1 MKTEITFQWRKRNLK
16 ESILAVCYAVRLGYT
31 SRDQLLSAL
40 PQFSKSRILLSLDAL
55 FSANMADVN
64 MGVLSINSDM
74 IIVEELIDK
83 PIELP
88 VLVIEDKDKLK
99 LVRSVI
105 INLGFNNPAGV
116 ETLLKARVNCYG

>member
-1 MKTEITFQWRKRNLK
+1 MKIEITFDWRKRNLK

-74 IIVEELIDK
+74 TIVEEIIGKPIVLPIPVVEDEDK
-83 PIELP
+83 P
-88 VLVIEDKDKLK
+88 KLI
-99 LVRSVI
+99 RSLI
-105 INLGFNNPAGV
+105 INLGLNNPAGA
-116 ETLLKARVNCYG
+116 ETLLKATVK

>member
-1 MKTEITFQWRKRNLK
+1 MKTEITFHWRKRNLK
-16 ESILAVCYAVRLGYT
+16 ESILAVCYAVRFGYT

-74 IIVEELIDK
+74 AIVEEIIGKPIVLPISVVEDEDK
-83 PIELP
+83 P
-88 VLVIEDKDKLK
+88 KLI
-99 LVRSVI
+99 RSI
-105 INLGFNNPAGV
+105 TINLGLNNPAGV
-116 ETLLKARVNCYG
+116 ETLLKATVN

>member
-1 MKTEITFQWRKRNLK
+1 MKTEITFHWRKRNLK

-31 SRDQLLSAL
+31 SRDQLLNAL

-74 IIVEELIDK
+74 IIIENIIGKPIVLPIPVVEDEDK
-83 PIELP
+83 P
-88 VLVIEDKDKLK
+88 K
-99 LVRSVI
+99 LVRSI
-105 INLGFNNPAGV
+105 TTKLGLNNPAGV
-116 ETLLKARVNCYG
+116 ETLLKATVN

>member
-1 MKTEITFQWRKRNLK
+1 MKTEITFHWRKRNLK

-55 FSANMADVN
+55 LSANMADVN

-74 IIVEELIDK
+74 AIMEEIIGK
-83 PIELP
+83 PIVLP
-88 VLVIEDKDKLK
+88 IPAVEDKDKHK
-99 LVRSVI
+99 LIRSI
-105 INLGFNNPAGV
+105 TINLGLNNPAGV
-116 ETLLKARVNCYG
+116 ETLLKATVN

>member
-1 MKTEITFQWRKRNLK
+1 MKTEITFHWRKRNLK

-31 SRDQLLSAL
+31 SRDQILSAL

-74 IIVEELIDK
+74 AIVEEIIGKPIVLPIPVVEDEDK
-83 PIELP
+83 P
-88 VLVIEDKDKLK
+88 KLI
-99 LVRSVI
+99 RSI
-105 INLGFNNPAGV
+105 TINLGFNNPAGV
-116 ETLLKARVNCYG
+116 ETLLKATVN

>member
-1 MKTEITFQWRKRNLK
+1 MKTTITFHWRKRNLK

-40 PQFSKSRILLSLDAL
+40 PQFSKSRILLSLDTL

-74 IIVEELIDK
+74 AIVEEIIGN

-88 VLVIEDKDKLK
+88 ILVVEDKDKPRLI
-99 LVRSVI
+99 RSI
-105 INLGFNNPAGV
+105 TINLGLNNPAGV
-116 ETLLKARVNCYG
+116 ETLLKARVN

>member
-1 MKTEITFQWRKRNLK
+1 MKTKITFHWRKHNLK

-31 SRDQLLSAL
+31 SRDRLLSAL

-74 IIVEELIDK
+74 VIVEALIGK
-83 PIELP
+83 PILLP
-88 VLVIEDKDKLK
+88 ILVVEDKDKPK
-99 LVRSVI
+99 LIRSI
-105 INLGFNNPAGV
+105 TINLGLNNPAGV
-116 ETLLKARVNCYG
+116 ETLLKATVN

>member
-1 MKTEITFQWRKRNLK
+1 MKTEITFHWRKRNLK

-74 IIVEELIDK
+74 AIVEEIIGKPIVLPIPVVEDEDK
-83 PIELP
+83 P
-88 VLVIEDKDKLK
+88 KLI
-99 LVRSVI
+99 RRI
-105 INLGFNNPAGV
+105 TIDLGLNNPAGV
-116 ETLLKARVNCYG
+116 ETLLKATVN

>member
-1 MKTEITFQWRKRNLK
+1 MKTKITFHWRKRNLK
-16 ESILAVCYAVRLGYT
+16 ESILAICYAVRLGYT

-64 MGVLSINSDM
+64 MGILSINSDM
-74 IIVEELIDK
+74 AIVEEIIGN

-88 VLVIEDKDKLK
+88 IPAVEDKDKPK
-99 LVRSVI
+99 LIRSI
-105 INLGFNNPAGV
+105 TINLGLNNPAGV
-116 ETLLKARVNCYG
+116 ETLLKARVN

>member
-1 MKTEITFQWRKRNLK
+1 MNSEITFRWRKRNLK

-55 FSANMADVN
+55 FSANMAEVN

-74 IIVEELIDK
+74 AILEEIIGK
-83 PIELP
+83 PIVLP
-88 VLVIEDKDKLK
+88 MAAVDDEAKPRLI
-99 LVRSVI
+99 RSVT
-105 INLGFNNPAGV
+105 INLGLNNPAGV
-116 ETLLKARVNCYG
+116 ENLLKASVN

>member
-1 MKTEITFQWRKRNLK
+1 MKTKITFHWRKRNLNLK
-16 ESILAVCYAVRLGYT
+16 ESILAICYAVRLGYT

-74 IIVEELIDK
+74 AIVEEIIGN

-88 VLVIEDKDKLK
+88 IPVVEDKDKPK
-99 LVRSVI
+99 LIRSI
-105 INLGFNNPAGV
+105 TINLGLNNPAGV
-116 ETLLKARVNCYG
+116 ETLLKARVN

>member
-1 MKTEITFQWRKRNLK
+1 MKTEITFHWRKRNLK

-40 PQFSKSRILLSLDAL
+40 PQFSKPRILLSLDSL

-74 IIVEELIDK
+74 AIVEEIIGK
-83 PIELP
+83 PIVLPLP
-88 VLVIEDKDKLK
+88 VVEDKDRAKLI
-99 LVRSVI
+99 RSI
-105 INLGFNNPAGV
+105 TLNLGLNNPAGV
-116 ETLLKARVNCYG
+116 ETLLKATVN

>member
-1 MKTEITFQWRKRNLK
+1 MKTEITFHWRKRNLK

-64 MGVLSINSDM
+64 MGLLSINSDM
-74 IIVEELIDK
+74 AIVEEIIRNPIVLPISLVEEEDK
-83 PIELP
+83 P
-88 VLVIEDKDKLK
+88 KLI
-99 LVRSVI
+99 RSI
-105 INLGFNNPAGV
+105 AINLGLNNPAGV
-116 ETLLKARVNCYG
+116 ETLLRATVN

>member
-1 MKTEITFQWRKRNLK
+1 MKTEITFHWRKRNLK
-16 ESILAVCYAVRLGYT
+16 ESVLAICYAVRLGYT

-74 IIVEELIDK
+74 AIVEEIIGK
-83 PIELP
+83 PIVLP
-88 VLVIEDKDKLK
+88 IPSMEDEAKPKLI
-99 LVRSVI
+99 RSVI
-105 INLGFNNPAGV
+105 FNLGLNNPAGV
-116 ETLLKARVNCYG
+116 ETLLKATVN

>member
-1 MKTEITFQWRKRNLK
+1 MKTEITFHWRKRNLK

-55 FSANMADVN
+55 FSANLADVN

-74 IIVEELIDK
+74 AIVEEIVGKPIVLPISIVEDEDK
-83 PIELP
+83 P
-88 VLVIEDKDKLK
+88 KLI
-99 LVRSVI
+99 RNI
-105 INLGFNNPAGV
+105 TINLGLNNPAGV
-116 ETLLKARVNCYG
+116 ETLLKATVN

>member
-1 MKTEITFQWRKRNLK
+1 MNSEITFQWRKRNLK

-55 FSANMADVN
+55 FSANMAEVN

-74 IIVEELIDK
+74 AILEEIVGK
-83 PIELP
+83 PIVLP
-88 VLVIEDKDKLK
+88 MAAVDDEAKPRLI
-99 LVRSVI
+99 RSVT
-105 INLGFNNPAGV
+105 INLGLNNPAGV
-116 ETLLKARVNCYG
+116 ETLLKASVN